1 MSEMISQELLSWEDT
16 EEDRLGPKW
25 TVTGS
30 WLLSNPCFWF
40 RQSTLP
46 RKREDS
52 MATTLLPSPFL
63 WTVSATITRDVP
75 GLPSLH
81 SKEDEEKSVKWRK
94 TNKNPQTNKTPGKQ
108 TKPNQNYKT
117 NKGKP
122 QPTTTKKPPPQQHLH
137 SMDPGWKSSWRTQG
151 KTASTAIQGC
161 LILLK
166 RGLRSGIGQTKGI
179 RLLITTN
186 FFQLTLEKTC
196 RLCARAGNQDLTTL
210 VLSLRLRMLH
220 F

>member
-52 MATTLLPSPFL
+52 MGNTLLPSPFL

-117 NKGKP
+117 NKQTKTP
-122 QPTTTKKPPPQQHLH
+122 TNNNKKTTTTTTFALNGSRMKKQLEN
-137 SMDPGWKSSWRTQG
+137 TG
-151 KTASTAIQGC
+151 KDSKYRYSGLSYPTEERVKEWNRAN
-161 LILLK
+161 K
-166 RGLRSGIGQTKGI
+166 RY
-179 RLLITTN
+179 
-186 FFQLTLEKTC
+186 
-196 RLCARAGNQDLTTL
+196 
-210 VLSLRLRMLH
+210 
-220 F
+220 